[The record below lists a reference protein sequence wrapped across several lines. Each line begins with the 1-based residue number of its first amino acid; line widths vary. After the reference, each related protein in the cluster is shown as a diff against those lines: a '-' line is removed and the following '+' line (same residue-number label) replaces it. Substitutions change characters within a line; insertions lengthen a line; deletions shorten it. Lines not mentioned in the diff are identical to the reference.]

1 MASVGDRIIA
11 RIVDLTP
18 EWEGVG
24 LFGAVGTKEAHDVAD
39 SVVMEKSQSPQNDGE
54 MVRVPGVWPGDIVE
68 CALLARSRH
77 HGHWFG
83 RAMRVVAHGVTR
95 EKGVCPVQ
103 AACGGC
109 AALTIPY
116 EAQVAQKWARLE
128 ALFPGA
134 GFVAAPQP
142 LRYRNKV
149 KWIVG
154 PGSDG
159 RPTVGFYRHDSHR
172 FLPVSDCA
180 VLVLALARLARQL
193 PEVIA
198 DVPPYNEAD
207 QTGLLRAILAKCTS
221 SGEMLVTFVVAARPD
236 TDMVDRLSAAGTL
249 EGVAG
254 VTCNLHPDTGN
265 RLTGHEEWTLVGAD
279 SVRENDHSAAYL
291 VNATCFSQAHHSM
304 ARAAVDNIVR
314 ALHPVTEPV
323 LDLFCGVG
331 PIALALAADGHAV
344 TGVELES
351 RAIELARQADPS
363 LSWITADVNRIEALP
378 TPAGDFALVVNP
390 PRQGLSADLLSWI
403 EAQPI
408 RTLAYMSCNPQT
420 LARDAAR
427 LTAGSF
433 ILDTA
438 TGYDMFP
445 QTPWFETVA
454 LFFRQVNS

>member
-1 MASVGDRIIA
+1 MAHVGDRIIT

-18 EWEGVG
+18 DWEGVG
-24 LFGAVGTKEAHDVAD
+24 VFGATPEAGRALDSAD
-39 SVVMEKSQSPQNDGE
+39 PAKSTAPPQDGDL
-54 MVRVPGVWPGDIVE
+54 VRVPGVWPGDIVE

-95 EKGVCPVQ
+95 QRSVCPVQ

-116 EAQVAQKWARLE
+116 EAQVARKRAHLE
-128 ALFPGA
+128 SLFPGA
-134 GFVAAPQP
+134 GFVSAPQP
-142 LRYRNKV
+142 LRYRDKV

-159 RPTVGFYRHDSHR
+159 RPTVGFYRHDSHN
-172 FLPVSDCA
+172 FLPISDCA
-180 VLVLALARLARQL
+180 VLAPALARLGREL
-193 PEVIA
+193 PGVIA
-198 DVPPYNEAD
+198 EVPIYNEAD

-221 SGEMLVTFVVAARPD
+221 AGELLVTFVVAARPD
-236 TDMVDRLSAAGTL
+236 ADMEARLSAAGTL
-249 EGVAG
+249 EGVSG
-254 VTCNLHPDTGN
+254 VTCNLNPGTGN
-265 RLTGHEEWTLVGAD
+265 RLTGHVEWTLAGAD
-279 SVRENDHSAAYL
+279 SLRESDHPAGYL
-291 VNATCFSQAHHSM
+291 VNATCFSQAHHAM
-304 ARAAVDNIVR
+304 AKAAVETIVG
-314 ALHPVTEPV
+314 ALRPVTEPV

-363 LSWITADVNRIEALP
+363 RAWITADVNRTEALP
-378 TPAGDFALVVNP
+378 TPVGDFALVVNP
-390 PRQGLSADLLSWI
+390 PRQGLSAGLVAWI
-403 EAQPI
+403 QAQPI
-408 RTLAYMSCNPQT
+408 RTLVYMSCNPLT

-427 LTAGSF
+427 LTAASF
-433 ILDTA
+433 TLDTA
-438 TGYDMFP
+438 TGFDMFP

-454 LFFRQVNS
+454 LFCRQEKS